1 MTNIKF
7 RGRGDG
13 AGERSDTGANE
24 TADRSPAPQMR
35 GGERAV
41 DHAMVLMQ
49 LNMPIICKTR
59 MGWAMHNIL
68 PLLPLPAQWHYG
80 LAAWAPSRYLDPVS
94 VHTHEA
100 G

>member
-1 MTNIKF
+1 M
-7 RGRGDG
+7 RP
-13 AGERSDTGANE
+13 ESRSALL
-24 TADRSPAPQMR
+24 MR

-41 DHAMVLMQ
+41 DHAMVLIQ
-49 LNMPIICKTR
+49 LNMPITCKTR